1 MTAPVSELR
10 HLLRLALPILV
21 AQLAQVG
28 MTVADTIMAGR
39 VSAVDLAG
47 VALGGAVLW
56 PLMMLMMGFL
66 QAVTPIV
73 SQLDGSGR
81 QQEIGRVIRQALWLA
96 LGCSALLIGALLNA
110 EVFYRWMVVDP
121 AAIPISVDYLAAVVW
136 GIPALMGYFVLRF
149 LCDGLGYTRP
159 AMFIAL
165 AALVLNILLNYV
177 FIYGMALPGLQIE
190 AMGGVG
196 CGVATALV
204 MWFEFILVAWV
215 ALRPRFRHTGWC
227 SAFSWPSVA
236 PLAQLLV
243 VGAPIG
249 ATLFFEMGLFSLVA
263 VLLGRFGVS
272 VVAAHTIAINLGGL
286 AFMFPLALGMAA
298 TIRVGFNVG
307 AGQMAAAAQVARMA
321 VQVTLCVAV
330 CMGVFVTLAREFIAG
345 LYSKDP
351 QVVALAASLML
362 FVAVFQIFDNTQ
374 ATTIGALRGYKDT
387 RVPMLITLVGYWA
400 VGLPVAMGLGFGWWF
415 EPMGAYGFWTG
426 LTVALMFVATC
437 MLARLRWLHLHPQRV
452 LSLASS

>member
-204 MWFEFILVAWV
+204 MWF
-215 ALRPRFRHTGWC
+215 
-227 SAFSWPSVA
+227 
-236 PLAQLLV
+236 
-243 VGAPIG
+243 
-249 ATLFFEMGLFSLVA
+249 
-263 VLLGRFGVS
+263 
-272 VVAAHTIAINLGGL
+272 
-286 AFMFPLALGMAA
+286 
-298 TIRVGFNVG
+298 
-307 AGQMAAAAQVARMA
+307 
-321 VQVTLCVAV
+321 
-330 CMGVFVTLAREFIAG
+330 
-345 LYSKDP
+345 
-351 QVVALAASLML
+351 
-362 FVAVFQIFDNTQ
+362 
-374 ATTIGALRGYKDT
+374 
-387 RVPMLITLVGYWA
+387 
-400 VGLPVAMGLGFGWWF
+400 
-415 EPMGAYGFWTG
+415 
-426 LTVALMFVATC
+426 
-437 MLARLRWLHLHPQRV
+437 
-452 LSLASS
+452 